1 MTKYLLFQVKQSLIN
16 QIYKSATMAFF
27 FFSFQ
32 VKGEQNGENCTKK
45 KAVKFL
51 IAFYGI
57 YFMVESHKCTGF
69 TYVQLPSNM
78 AVRRAKAY
86 ASTSEAVTYH
96 HQSLKHDLKQS
107 FGSFWQMG
115 PDMIFDSNGA
125 LGKISRSKCI
135 KYNSLFIQNISPFL
149 IGSKHTHNSPY

>member
-1 MTKYLLFQVKQSLIN
+1 M
-16 QIYKSATMAFF
+16 
-27 FFSFQ
+27 
-32 VKGEQNGENCTKK
+32 
-45 KAVKFL
+45 

-78 AVRRAKAY
+78 AARRAKAY

-115 PDMIFDSNGA
+115 PDMIFDFRRFPGVNA
-125 LGKISRSKCI
+125 LNTIHYSFKIFLRFWLAQSTRMIHLI
-135 KYNSLFIQNISPFL
+135 KFSASYNAFL
-149 IGSKHTHNSPY
+149 VF